1 MKLTQWFRKNFIYRP
16 DSTMLDQQ
24 YKLLLTKFEKIKYE
38 RNHTKDSNLIAAKI
52 EELFLQKETWTN
64 YAQIELYL
72 VSLYSDAEV
81 EMELKVKLLEAKEK
95 LMPETFS
102 FYEVEWQTEKNSD
115 EKRLL
120 LNSLNEKLQIT
131 TDTEDLEKTYV
142 ALTRI
147 RTSLLFF
154 VAILM
159 FFAVDQLPAITNLLS
174 ITKGS
179 KGDAILTAMSSGWL
193 GTAFSMLLGL
203 RNKLTIS
210 SLQDLKIIHRVD
222 YIFSRTIIG
231 LTSGLLLFYFFQTQ
245 MLSGSIFP
253 VFGDIEPILDDKNSA
268 LLIVWCFISGF
279 SEKFVPDLLSSTE
292 KKMQIS

>member
-1 MKLTQWFRKNFIYRP
+1 MNITQWFRKNFIYRP

-52 EELFLQKETWTN
+52 EELFLEKETWTN

-95 LMPETFS
+95 LTPETFS
-102 FYEVEWQTEKNSD
+102 FYELEWQTEKNSD
-115 EKRLL
+115 EKKLL

-159 FFAVDQLPAITNLLS
+159 FFAVDQLPALTNMLS

-179 KGDAILTAMSSGWL
+179 KGDAILTAMSAGWL

-245 MLSGSIFP
+245 MLSGAIFP
-253 VFGDIEPILDDKNSA
+253 VFGDTTPIFDDKNSA

-279 SEKFVPDLLSSTE
+279 SEKLVPDLLTSTE
-292 KKMQIS
+292 KNIPIS

>member
-1 MKLTQWFRKNFIYRP
+1 MKISQWFRKNFIYRP
-16 DSTMLDQQ
+16 DRTMLSQQ

-38 RNHTKDSNLIAAKI
+38 QNHTAGSNLIVAKI
-52 EELFLQKETWTN
+52 EDLFQENESWTN

-81 EMELKVKLLEAKEK
+81 EMELKVKLMEAKEK
-95 LMPETFS
+95 LAPETFS
-102 FYEVEWQTEKNSD
+102 FYEVEWQTEKDGD

-131 TDTEDLEKTYV
+131 TDTEDLEKTYI

-179 KGDAILTAMSSGWL
+179 KGDAIITAMSAGWL
-193 GTAFSMLLGL
+193 GTAFSMLIGL

-210 SLQDLKIIHRVD
+210 SLQDLKIIHRID

-245 MLSGSIFP
+245 MLSGAVFP
-253 VFGDIEPILDDKNSA
+253 AFADTEPILDDKNSA
-268 LLIVWCFISGF
+268 MLIVWCFISGF
-279 SEKFVPDLLSSTE
+279 SEKLVPDLLSSTE
-292 KKMQIS
+292 KNIPIS